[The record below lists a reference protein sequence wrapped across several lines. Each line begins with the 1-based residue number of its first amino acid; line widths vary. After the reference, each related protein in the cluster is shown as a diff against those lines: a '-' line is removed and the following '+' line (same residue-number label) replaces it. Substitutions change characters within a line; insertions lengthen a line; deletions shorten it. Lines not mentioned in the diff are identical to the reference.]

1 MKMYK
6 EALRSAWAEIN
17 ITNLDFNIKKI
28 KEKVGPGKKITG
40 IIKAD
45 GYGHGSVRV
54 ATVLRANGITSFGV
68 ATLNEAIRLR
78 EAGFVLE
85 EILILGLTPDPY
97 IDTIVK
103 HRLTPVV
110 CDYRNAEAIS
120 RAAAREGIIIKGFV
134 AVDTGMGRI
143 GYNPDDSA
151 SIEDIKMIAS
161 LSNFTIQGLFS
172 HLANADS
179 ADKTFAAFQEQ
190 RYMVFYKKLL
200 NAGVSIQCRTIANSA
215 AVMELSSC
223 HYEMVRPGI
232 ILYGCYPS
240 EEVDRNQLQL
250 RPVMSVKANIIQLKK
265 VPAGTSISYGRKYI
279 TTKDS
284 LIATI
289 PLGYADGFPRPYS
302 MKGRVI
308 VNGVMAPVA
317 GNICMDQCMIDV
329 THVPYVRMGDE
340 VTIMGRD
347 GIYEILADD
356 IARATGTINYEIV
369 CAFGQRL
376 PKVYVY

>member
-1 MKMYK
+1 
-6 EALRSAWAEIN
+6 
-17 ITNLDFNIKKI
+17 
-28 KEKVGPGKKITG
+28 
-40 IIKAD
+40 
-45 GYGHGSVRV
+45 
-54 ATVLRANGITSFGV
+54 
-68 ATLNEAIRLR
+68 
-78 EAGFVLE
+78 
-85 EILILGLTPDPY
+85 
-97 IDTIVK
+97 
-103 HRLTPVV
+103 
-110 CDYRNAEAIS
+110 
-120 RAAAREGIIIKGFV
+120 
-134 AVDTGMGRI
+134 
-143 GYNPDDSA
+143 
-151 SIEDIKMIAS
+151 
-161 LSNFTIQGLFS
+161 
-172 HLANADS
+172 
-179 ADKTFAAFQEQ
+179 
-190 RYMVFYKKLL
+190 MVFTKSSSTPASAYS
-200 NAGVSIQCRTIANSA
+200 AGPLPTAPQSWSFPPVTMKWCVPA
-215 AVMELSSC
+215 SSSTA
-223 HYEMVRPGI
+223 G
-232 ILYGCYPS
+232 YPS